1 MTNSDTYYDDLDIPC
16 SSSFTAADRN
26 IDPKTVDDYAEFI
39 KMGSQIKLNLVKHT
53 KEENTIF
60 LLRVLRSI
68 ISEQAL
74 ADLLDADIGDIIYQS
89 VKEEALKRLK

>member
-1 MTNSDTYYDDLDIPC
+1 MKKRRKGGRKNFIDMTNTSNYDKNYDSLDESC
-16 SSSFTAADRN
+16 TDR
-26 IDPKTVDDYAEFI
+26 KTIDDYLEFI

-68 ISEQAL
+68 INEQVL
-74 ADLLDADIGDIIYQS
+74 ADY
-89 VKEEALKRLK
+89 